1 MSKKT
6 MMLSVLVAAM
16 MMLGTVANAQNRQFV
31 DLTLVPQ
38 ERKEA
43 LGLTMDQEVRIN
55 VLQKNYR
62 DTFFA
67 LKGKISGLV
76 DLKADLQ
83 RQNTLTRARDKA
95 IMKQMNAAS
104 AKVRSERSALRVS
117 LFHVLDH
124 GQKLRLRA
132 ICDNEKWLR
141 PNVKLVCYL
150 DFNKHMAAAP
160 EVTESKSPETLRA
173 EAEEAR
179 RQEMEAQKAKEE
191 QARADQAR
199 ADQARAEAERQE
211 AERQDRERQE
221 AERQDRERQEA
232 ERYKAERHK
241 KRHKKSRKANKRHAH
256 RG

>member
-6 MMLSVLVAAM
+6 MMLSMLVAAM
-16 MMLGTVANAQNRQFV
+16 MMLGSVATAQTRQFV

-38 ERKEA
+38 ARKEA
-43 LGLTMDQEVRIN
+43 IGLTMQQEVRIN
-55 VLQKNYR
+55 ALQKDYR
-62 DTFFA
+62 DSFFA
-67 LKGKISGLV
+67 LKGKITGLV

-83 RQNTLTRARDKA
+83 RRNTLTRARDKA
-95 IMKQMNAAS
+95 IMKQINAAS
-104 AKVRSERSALRVS
+104 AQVRNERSTLRVE

-124 GQKLRLRA
+124 GQKLNLKA
-132 ICDNEKWLR
+132 ICENEKWYK

-179 RQEMEAQKAKEE
+179 RQQMAKEQ
-191 QARADQAR
+191 QARAEAEHR
-199 ADQARAEAERQE
+199 KAEAERQE
-211 AERQDRERQE
+211 AERQE
-221 AERQDRERQEA
+221 AERQERH

-241 KRHKKSRKANKRHAH
+241 KRHKKAHKKSRKKSRKFIKWYAH
-256 RG
+256 RR